1 LVISFPVVRTD
12 RNRGRQDRA
21 KQNCFGEA
29 VENLLQGLGSS
40 VSNCAAMTY
49 ALPPLNALRAFE
61 AAARHLSFKLAA
73 HELHVTPAAV
83 GQQVKALEARLG
95 VRLFERLHKQLI
107 LTAAGQAYLP
117 GISSGFRRI
126 ADATSQLKPAGAVLL
141 QVGVHGSLD
150 LRRFELARFR
160 SAHAEIGLRV
170 LQPAGL
176 HELVEGKVDL
186 LIERG
191 RGHHPGYRCDRISE
205 GSGLG
210 DWLIAPEGSADCP
223 EIISF
228 REWLR
233 ALAAEKPLAS
243 RQRPRLV
250 GSGGS

>member
-1 LVISFPVVRTD
+1 
-12 RNRGRQDRA
+12 
-21 KQNCFGEA
+21 
-29 VENLLQGLGSS
+29 
-40 VSNCAAMTY
+40 MTY
-49 ALPPLNALRAFE
+49 TLPPLNALRAFE

-117 GISSGFRRI
+117 DISDGFRRI
-126 ADATSQLKPAGAVLL
+126 AVATSQLKPAGAVLL
-141 QVGVHGSLD
+141 QLGVHGSFD
-150 LRRFELARFR
+150 LRRLELAKFR

-186 LIERG
+186 LIARG
-191 RGHHPGYRCDRISE
+191 LGHHPGYRCDRVNE
-205 GSGLG
+205 GSA
-210 DWLIAPEGSADCP
+210 DWLIAPEGTADCP
-223 EIISF
+223 EVVSF

-233 ALAAEKPLAS
+233 ALPAENPRANH
-243 RQRPRLV
+243 RRPRPV
-250 GSGGS
+250 DIIGSLRRP

>member
-1 LVISFPVVRTD
+1 
-12 RNRGRQDRA
+12 
-21 KQNCFGEA
+21 
-29 VENLLQGLGSS
+29 
-40 VSNCAAMTY
+40 MTY

-95 VRLFERLHKQLI
+95 VQLFERLHKQLI

-117 GISSGFRRI
+117 GISEGFRHI
-126 ADATSQLKPAGAVLL
+126 AEATSQLKPAGAVQLHL
-141 QVGVHGSLD
+141 GVHGAVE
-150 LRRFELARFR
+150 LRRLGLAEFR
-160 SAHAEIGLRV
+160 SAHPDIGLRV

-186 LIERG
+186 LIG
-191 RGHHPGYRCDRISE
+191 RGLSHHPGYRCDRIDA

-210 DWLIAPEGSADCP
+210 DWLVAPEGTADCP
-223 EIISF
+223 EIVSF

-233 ALAAEKPLAS
+233 SLPADIPRPSQL
-243 RQRPRLV
+243 RPRLV
-250 GSGGS
+250 DVSRR

>member
-1 LVISFPVVRTD
+1 
-12 RNRGRQDRA
+12 
-21 KQNCFGEA
+21 
-29 VENLLQGLGSS
+29 
-40 VSNCAAMTY
+40 MTY

-95 VRLFERLHKQLI
+95 VQLFERLHKQLI

-117 GISSGFRRI
+117 GISEGFRHI
-126 ADATSQLKPAGAVLL
+126 AEATSQLKPAGAVQLHL
-141 QVGVHGSLD
+141 GVHGAVE
-150 LRRFELARFR
+150 LRRLGLAEFR
-160 SAHAEIGLRV
+160 SAHPDIGLRV

-186 LIERG
+186 LIG
-191 RGHHPGYRCDRISE
+191 RGLSHHPGYRCDRIDA

-210 DWLIAPEGSADCP
+210 DWLVAPEGTADCP
-223 EIISF
+223 EIVSF

-233 ALAAEKPLAS
+233 SLPADIPRPSQL
-243 RQRPRLV
+243 RPRLV
-250 GSGGS
+250 DVGRR